1 MSPLLGVAIYII
13 LWWLSF
19 FLMLPVGA
27 QSFHEADE
35 APPTGSDRGAP
46 KAPSLGKKALWAA
59 GIAAVLW
66 VVVAWGVSTD
76 LFGMRP

>member
-1 MSPLLGVAIYII
+1 MIDIGFSLTQSSPWVQVPMVLA
-13 LWWLSF
+13 F
-19 FLMLPVGA
+19 ALP
-27 QSFHEADE
+27 
-35 APPTGSDRGAP
+35 
-46 KAPSLGKKALWAA
+46 AA